1 MNITKSTMLVILML
15 AGGVAANAIA
25 EQSLQAIIQERENE
39 WSAAYNANDAELLGA
54 FYEADAILIPPDSQP
69 VLGRAL
75 IAETLSGLFPVLKNL
90 TLTVEEVRELGANYA
105 VEIGRSTYQAVGED
119 GSLTPGTDNYQVVWH
134 KGQDGVW
141 RYITDM
147 FNARG

>member
-1 MNITKSTMLVILML
+1 MNITKSAVLVILLL
-15 AGGVAANAIA
+15 AGGIATNAIA
-25 EQSLQAIIQERENE
+25 EQSLQAIIQERQNE
-39 WSAAYNANDAELLGA
+39 WSAAYNANDAERLGA
-54 FYEADAILIPPDSQP
+54 IYEADAILIPPGSQP
-69 VLGRAL
+69 VLGRTL

-90 TLTVEEVRELGANYA
+90 TLTVEEVRELGAGYA
-105 VEIGRSTYQAVGED
+105 VEIGRSTFQAVGED
-119 GSLTPGTDNYQVVWH
+119 GSLTPGTHNYQVVWH